1 MSNYA
6 DSLNTKMI
14 EMVNYLESIEDKIV
28 LGDCIEVLNQI
39 PEESVDLIFADP
51 PYNLQL
57 AGELLRPNNSKV
69 MGVDNDWDQFNSFK
83 DYDQFSRKWLKACQ
97 RVLKQT
103 GSLWVI
109 GSYHNIFRIG
119 SVLQDL
125 GFWILND
132 IIWRKTNPMPNFRGR
147 RFTNAHETLI
157 WCGKT
162 SSAKGYTFN
171 YDSMKSLNEGLQM
184 RSDWLLPL
192 CTGAERLKRNGQK
205 AHPTQKPESL
215 ISRVILSTSKPGDL
229 IVDPFSGSGTTA
241 AVAKRF
247 SRRFIGIEQS
257 KEYVEISRQR
267 LQTVQVLKDPDVL
280 EIETKRDAPRV
291 PFGSLLDRG
300 LVNPGELMFDARRRW
315 HAKIRADGLLIS
327 ESAKGSIH
335 AVGAAVQGAQACN
348 GWTFWHVD
356 RDGSAISIDIYRQMI
371 RDELSK

>member
-6 DSLNTKMI
+6 ASLNEKMT
-14 EMVNYLESIEDKIV
+14 EMVNNLKSIKDKIV
-28 LGDCIEVLNQI
+28 LGDCIEVLNQM

-83 DYDQFSRKWLKACQ
+83 DYDEFSRKWLKACQ

-157 WCGKT
+157 WCGKN
-162 SSAKGYTFN
+162 SSTKGYTFN

-192 CTGAERLKRNGQK
+192 CTGGERLKRNGHK

-247 SRRFIGIEQS
+247 SRQFIGIEQS

-267 LQTVQVLKDPDVL
+267 LQAVQVLNDPDVL
-280 EIETKRDAPRV
+280 EIETKRNAPRV

-327 ESAKGSIH
+327 ERLKGSIH

>member
-6 DSLNTKMI
+6 ASLNEKMT
-14 EMVNYLESIEDKIV
+14 EMVNYLKSIKDKIV
-28 LGDCIEVLNQI
+28 LGDCIEVLNQM

-157 WCGKT
+157 WCGKN

-192 CTGAERLKRNGQK
+192 CTGAERLKRNGHK

-247 SRRFIGIEQS
+247 SRQFIGIEQS

-267 LQTVQVLKDPDVL
+267 LQTVQVLNDPDVL
-280 EIETKRDAPRV
+280 EIETKRNAPRV

-327 ESAKGSIH
+327 ERLKGSIH

>member
-6 DSLNTKMI
+6 DSLDKKMA
-14 EMVNYLESIEDKIV
+14 EMVNYLESVEDKIV
-28 LGDCIEVLNQI
+28 LGDCIEVLNQM
-39 PEESVDLIFADP
+39 PEGSVDLIFADP

-83 DYDQFSRKWLKACQ
+83 EYDEFSKKWLKACQ

-157 WCGKT
+157 WCGKN

-192 CTGAERLKRNGQK
+192 CTGTERLKRNGQK

-229 IVDPFSGSGTTA
+229 IVDPFSGSGTTS

-257 KEYVEISRQR
+257 KAYVEISRQR
-267 LQTVQVLKDPDVL
+267 LRTVQVLNDPDVL
-280 EIETKRDAPRV
+280 EIVTKRNAPRV

>member
-6 DSLNTKMI
+6 ASLNEKMT
-14 EMVNYLESIEDKIV
+14 EMVNYLKSIKDKIV

-157 WCGKT
+157 WCGKN
-162 SSAKGYTFN
+162 SSTKGYTFN

-192 CTGAERLKRNGQK
+192 CTGGERLKRNGHK

-215 ISRVILSTSKPGDL
+215 ISRVILATSKPGDL

-247 SRRFIGIEQS
+247 SRQFIGIEQS

-267 LQTVQVLKDPDVL
+267 LQAVQVLNDPDVL
-280 EIETKRDAPRV
+280 EIETKRNAPRV

-327 ESAKGSIH
+327 ESVKGSIH

>member
-6 DSLNTKMI
+6 ASLNEKMT
-14 EMVNYLESIEDKIV
+14 EMVNYLKSIKDKIV
-28 LGDCIEVLNQI
+28 LGDCIEVLNQM

-83 DYDQFSRKWLKACQ
+83 DYDEFSKKWLKACQ

-157 WCGKT
+157 WCGKN
-162 SSAKGYTFN
+162 SSAKRYTFN

-192 CTGAERLKRNGQK
+192 CTGGERLKRNGHK

-247 SRRFIGIEQS
+247 SRQFIGIEQS

-267 LQTVQVLKDPDVL
+267 LQAVQVLNDPDVL
-280 EIETKRDAPRV
+280 EIETKRNAPRV

-327 ESAKGSIH
+327 ESVKGSIH

>member
-1 MSNYA
+1 
-6 DSLNTKMI
+6 
-14 EMVNYLESIEDKIV
+14 MVNYLKSIEDKIV
-28 LGDCIEVLNQI
+28 LGDCIEVLNQM

-83 DYDQFSRKWLKACQ
+83 DYDEFSKKWLKACQ

-157 WCGKT
+157 WCGKN

-192 CTGAERLKRNGQK
+192 CTGAERLKRNGHK

-267 LQTVQVLKDPDVL
+267 LQTVQVLNDPDVL
-280 EIETKRDAPRV
+280 EIETKRNAPRV

-327 ESAKGSIH
+327 ERRKGVYS
-335 AVGAAVQGAQACN
+335 CC
-348 GWTFWHVD
+348 
-356 RDGSAISIDIYRQMI
+356 GSGCSGCSG
-371 RDELSK
+371 L

>member
-6 DSLNTKMI
+6 ASLNEKMT
-14 EMVNYLESIEDKIV
+14 EMVNYLKSIKDKIV
-28 LGDCIEVLNQI
+28 LGDCIEVLNQM

-83 DYDQFSRKWLKACQ
+83 DYDEFSRKWLKACQ

-157 WCGKT
+157 WCGKN
-162 SSAKGYTFN
+162 SSTKGYTFN

-192 CTGAERLKRNGQK
+192 CTGAERLKRNGHK

-267 LQTVQVLKDPDVL
+267 LQTVQVLNDPDVL
-280 EIETKRDAPRV
+280 KIETKRDAPRV

-327 ESAKGSIH
+327 ERLKGSIH

>member
-1 MSNYA
+1 
-6 DSLNTKMI
+6 
-14 EMVNYLESIEDKIV
+14 
-28 LGDCIEVLNQI
+28 
-39 PEESVDLIFADP
+39 
-51 PYNLQL
+51 
-57 AGELLRPNNSKV
+57 
-69 MGVDNDWDQFNSFK
+69 
-83 DYDQFSRKWLKACQ
+83 
-97 RVLKQT
+97 
-103 GSLWVI
+103 
-109 GSYHNIFRIG
+109 
-119 SVLQDL
+119 
-125 GFWILND
+125 
-132 IIWRKTNPMPNFRGR
+132 
-147 RFTNAHETLI
+147 
-157 WCGKT
+157 
-162 SSAKGYTFN
+162 
-171 YDSMKSLNEGLQM
+171 MKSLNEGLQM

-215 ISRVILSTSKPGDL
+215 ISRVVLSTSKPGDL

-267 LQTVQVLKDPDVL
+267 LKTVQVLKDPDVL
-280 EIETKRDAPRV
+280 EIETKRNAPRV

-356 RDGSAISIDIYRQMI
+356 RDGGAISIDIYRQMI

>member
-6 DSLNTKMI
+6 DSLNMKMI

-157 WCGKT
+157 WCGKN

>member
-157 WCGKT
+157 WCGKN

>member
-6 DSLNTKMI
+6 ASLNEKMT
-14 EMVNYLESIEDKIV
+14 EMVNYLNSIEDKIV
-28 LGDCIEVLNQI
+28 LGDCIEVLNQM

-83 DYDQFSRKWLKACQ
+83 DYDEFSRKWLKACQ

-157 WCGKT
+157 WCGKN
-162 SSAKGYTFN
+162 SSTKGYTFN

-192 CTGAERLKRNGQK
+192 CTGAERLKRNGHK

-247 SRRFIGIEQS
+247 SRQFIGIEQS

-267 LQTVQVLKDPDVL
+267 LQAVQVLNDPDVL
-280 EIETKRDAPRV
+280 EIETKRNAPRV

-327 ESAKGSIH
+327 ESVKGSIH

>member
-6 DSLNTKMI
+6 ASLNEKMT
-14 EMVNYLESIEDKIV
+14 EMVNYLKSIKDKIV
-28 LGDCIEVLNQI
+28 LGDCIEVLNQM

-83 DYDQFSRKWLKACQ
+83 DYDEFSRKWLKACQ

-157 WCGKT
+157 WCGKN
-162 SSAKGYTFN
+162 SSTKGYTFN

-192 CTGAERLKRNGQK
+192 CTGAERLKRNGHK

-257 KEYVEISRQR
+257 KEYVEISCQR
-267 LQTVQVLKDPDVL
+267 LQTVQVLNDPDVL
-280 EIETKRDAPRV
+280 EIETKRNAPRV

-327 ESAKGSIH
+327 ERLKGSIH

>member
-6 DSLNTKMI
+6 ASLNEKMT
-14 EMVNYLESIEDKIV
+14 EMVNYLKSIKDKIV
-28 LGDCIEVLNQI
+28 LGDCIEVLNQM

-83 DYDQFSRKWLKACQ
+83 DYDEFSRKWLKACQ

-157 WCGKT
+157 WCGKN

-192 CTGAERLKRNGQK
+192 CTGAERLKRNGHK

-267 LQTVQVLKDPDVL
+267 LQTVQVLNDPDVL
-280 EIETKRDAPRV
+280 EIETKRNAPRV

-327 ESAKGSIH
+327 ERLKGSIH

>member
-1 MSNYA
+1 M
-6 DSLNTKMI
+6 
-14 EMVNYLESIEDKIV
+14 EMVNYLKSIENKIV
-28 LGDCIEVLNQI
+28 LGDCIEVLNQM

-69 MGVDNDWDQFNSFK
+69 MGVDDDWDQFNSFK
-83 DYDQFSRKWLKACQ
+83 DYDEFSKKWLKACQ

-157 WCGKT
+157 WCGKN
-162 SSAKGYTFN
+162 SSAKRYTFN

-215 ISRVILSTSKPGDL
+215 ISRVVLSTSKPGDL

-267 LQTVQVLKDPDVL
+267 LKAVQVLKDPDVL
-280 EIETKRDAPRV
+280 EIETKRNAPRV

-300 LVNPGELMFDARRRW
+300 LVTPGELMFDARRRW
-315 HAKIRADGLLIS
+315 YAKIRADGLLIS

-356 RDGSAISIDIYRQMI
+356 RDGGAISIDIYRQMI

>member
-6 DSLNTKMI
+6 ASLNEKMT
-14 EMVNYLESIEDKIV
+14 ELVNYLKSIKDKIV
-28 LGDCIEVLNQI
+28 LGDCIEVLNQM

-83 DYDQFSRKWLKACQ
+83 DYDEFSRKWLKACQ

-132 IIWRKTNPMPNFRGR
+132 IIWRKTTPMPNFRGR

-157 WCGKT
+157 WCGKN

-267 LQTVQVLKDPDVL
+267 LQTVQVLNDPDVL
-280 EIETKRDAPRV
+280 EIETKRNAPRV

-327 ESAKGSIH
+327 ERLKGSIH

>member
-6 DSLNTKMI
+6 ASLNEKMT
-14 EMVNYLESIEDKIV
+14 EMVNYLNSIEDKIV
-28 LGDCIEVLNQI
+28 LGDCIEVLNQM

-83 DYDQFSRKWLKACQ
+83 DYDEFSRKWLKACQ

-157 WCGKT
+157 WCGKN
-162 SSAKGYTFN
+162 SSTKGYTFN

-192 CTGAERLKRNGQK
+192 CTGAERLKRNGHK

-247 SRRFIGIEQS
+247 SRQFIGIEQS

-267 LQTVQVLKDPDVL
+267 LQAVQVLNDPDVL
-280 EIETKRDAPRV
+280 EIETKRNAPRV

>member
-6 DSLNTKMI
+6 DSLDKKMA
-14 EMVNYLESIEDKIV
+14 EMVNYLESVEDKIV
-28 LGDCIEVLNQI
+28 LGDCIEVLNQM

-83 DYDQFSRKWLKACQ
+83 EYDEFSKKWLKACQ

-157 WCGKT
+157 WCGKN

-192 CTGAERLKRNGQK
+192 CTGTERLKRNGQK

-229 IVDPFSGSGTTA
+229 IVDPFSGSGTTS

-247 SRRFIGIEQS
+247 SRRFIGIEKS

-267 LQTVQVLKDPDVL
+267 LRTVQVLNDPDVL
-280 EIETKRDAPRV
+280 EIVTKRNAPRV

>member
-6 DSLNTKMI
+6 ASLNEKMT
-14 EMVNYLESIEDKIV
+14 EMVNYLKSIKDKIV

-83 DYDQFSRKWLKACQ
+83 DYDEFSKKWLKACQ

-157 WCGKT
+157 WCGKN

-192 CTGAERLKRNGQK
+192 CTGAERLKRNGHK

-247 SRRFIGIEQS
+247 SRQFIGIEQS

-267 LQTVQVLKDPDVL
+267 LQAVQVLNDPDVL
-280 EIETKRDAPRV
+280 EIETKRNAPRV

-327 ESAKGSIH
+327 ERLKGSIH

>member
-6 DSLNTKMI
+6 ASLNEKMT
-14 EMVNYLESIEDKIV
+14 EMVNYLKSIEDKIV

-157 WCGKT
+157 WCGKN

-267 LQTVQVLKDPDVL
+267 LQTVQVLNDPDVL

-327 ESAKGSIH
+327 ERLKGSIH

>member
-1 MSNYA
+1 M
-6 DSLNTKMI
+6 M
-14 EMVNYLESIEDKIV
+14 EMVNYLKSIENKIV
-28 LGDCIEVLNQI
+28 LGDCIEVLNQM

-83 DYDQFSRKWLKACQ
+83 DYDEFSKKWLKACQ

-157 WCGKT
+157 WCGKN

-192 CTGAERLKRNGQK
+192 CTGAERLKRNGHK

-247 SRRFIGIEQS
+247 SRQFIGIEQS

-267 LQTVQVLKDPDVL
+267 LQAVQVLNDPDVL
-280 EIETKRDAPRV
+280 EIETKRNAPRV

-327 ESAKGSIH
+327 ESVKGSIH

>member
-6 DSLNTKMI
+6 ASLNEKMT
-14 EMVNYLESIEDKIV
+14 EMVNNLKSIKDKIV
-28 LGDCIEVLNQI
+28 LGDCIEVLNQM

-83 DYDQFSRKWLKACQ
+83 DYDEFSRKWLKACQ

-157 WCGKT
+157 WCGKN
-162 SSAKGYTFN
+162 SSTKGYTFN

-192 CTGAERLKRNGQK
+192 CTGGERLKRNGHK

-267 LQTVQVLKDPDVL
+267 LQTVQVLNDPDVL
-280 EIETKRDAPRV
+280 EIETKRNAPRV

-327 ESAKGSIH
+327 ESVKGSIH

>member
-6 DSLNTKMI
+6 ASLNEKMT
-14 EMVNYLESIEDKIV
+14 EMVNYLNSIEDKIV
-28 LGDCIEVLNQI
+28 LGDCIEVLNQM

-83 DYDQFSRKWLKACQ
+83 DYDEFSRKWLKACQ

-157 WCGKT
+157 WCGKN
-162 SSAKGYTFN
+162 SSTKGYTFN

-192 CTGAERLKRNGQK
+192 CTGAERLKRNGHK

-267 LQTVQVLKDPDVL
+267 LQTVQVLNDPDVL
-280 EIETKRDAPRV
+280 EIETKRNAPRV

-327 ESAKGSIH
+327 ESVKGSIH

>member
-6 DSLNTKMI
+6 GRLKKKMAKMSTVLKSLENT
-14 EMVNYLESIEDKIV
+14 IV
-28 LGDCIEVLNQI
+28 LGDCVEVLNKL

-57 AGELLRPNNSKV
+57 SGELLRPNNSKV
-69 MGVDNDWDQFNSFK
+69 MGVDDDWDQFNSFK
-83 DYDQFSRKWLKACQ
+83 EYDKFSESWLSACQ
-97 RVLKQT
+97 RVLKKS

-119 SVLQDL
+119 SKLQDL

-132 IIWRKTNPMPNFRGR
+132 IIWRKTHPMPNFRGR

-157 WCGKT
+157 WCGKN
-162 SSAKGYTFN
+162 SLSKGYTFN

-192 CTGAERLKRNGQK
+192 CTGSERLKKDGQK

-229 IVDPFSGSGTTA
+229 IVDPFSGTGTTA

-257 KEYVEISRQR
+257 TAYVEISRQR
-267 LQTVQVLKDPDVL
+267 LQTVQVVQDPDVL
-280 EIETKRDAPRV
+280 EIETKRNAPRI

-300 LVNPGELMFDARRRW
+300 FVNPGELMFDARRRW

-327 ESAKGSIH
+327 DSAKGSIH

-356 RDGSAISIDIYRQMI
+356 RNGSAISIDIFRQMV

>member
-1 MSNYA
+1 
-6 DSLNTKMI
+6 
-14 EMVNYLESIEDKIV
+14 
-28 LGDCIEVLNQI
+28 
-39 PEESVDLIFADP
+39 
-51 PYNLQL
+51 
-57 AGELLRPNNSKV
+57 
-69 MGVDNDWDQFNSFK
+69 
-83 DYDQFSRKWLKACQ
+83 
-97 RVLKQT
+97 
-103 GSLWVI
+103 
-109 GSYHNIFRIG
+109 
-119 SVLQDL
+119 
-125 GFWILND
+125 
-132 IIWRKTNPMPNFRGR
+132 
-147 RFTNAHETLI
+147 
-157 WCGKT
+157 
-162 SSAKGYTFN
+162 
-171 YDSMKSLNEGLQM
+171 M

-192 CTGAERLKRNGQK
+192 CTGAERLKRNGHK

-247 SRRFIGIEQS
+247 SRQFIGIEQS

-267 LQTVQVLKDPDVL
+267 LQAVQVLNDPDVL
-280 EIETKRDAPRV
+280 EIETKRNAPRV

-327 ESAKGSIH
+327 ESVKGSIH

>member
-6 DSLNTKMI
+6 ASLNEKMT
-14 EMVNYLESIEDKIV
+14 EMVNYLKSIKDKIV
-28 LGDCIEVLNQI
+28 LGDCIEVLNQM

-69 MGVDNDWDQFNSFK
+69 MGVDDDWDQFNSFK
-83 DYDQFSRKWLKACQ
+83 DYDEFSKKWLKACQ

-157 WCGKT
+157 WCGKN

-192 CTGAERLKRNGQK
+192 CTGAERLKRNGHK

-247 SRRFIGIEQS
+247 SRQFIGIEQS

-267 LQTVQVLKDPDVL
+267 LQAVQVLNDPDVL
-280 EIETKRDAPRV
+280 EIETKRNAPRV

-327 ESAKGSIH
+327 ESVKGSIH